1 LFYDQ
6 NKERVSG
13 DFAQTK
19 DSIMSY
25 LQQAELRT
33 AERVFVEKLRAAAT
47 IEVFLKAPA
56 SPVSISAND

>member
-1 LFYDQ
+1 
-6 NKERVSG
+6 
-13 DFAQTK
+13 
-19 DSIMSY
+19 MSY

-56 SPVSISAND
+56 SPVFSISTKDEPPLARKKNP